1 MFVLLK
7 VANPINLLWARVL
20 TGTVLE
26 CPLVVGGVKQNTEEE
41 EEKMKRIIIIIKK
54 KDTLL
59 LVPLMAVL
67 YFIAL
72 IIILRCIIISIFN
85 ISFYFFRSLLV
96 SLQPILFS

>member
-41 EEKMKRIIIIIKK
+41 EEKMKNNYFIIKK

-72 IIILRCIIISIFN
+72 IILRCIIISIFN